1 MRAPQ
6 ASFLTPLA
14 MPALLVRGRDPY
26 QWAGCAARYLR
37 LIYCTNVGSSCQGKV
52 LCPYGIL
59 SSCVTA
65 GQALCVDLL
74 SVL

>member
-14 MPALLVRGRDPY
+14 MPALLMRGRDPH

-37 LIYCTNVGSSCQGKV
+37 LIYCTNVDLRAKAKYV
-52 LCPYGIL
+52 
-59 SSCVTA
+59 VHTA
-65 GQALCVDLL
+65 
-74 SVL
+74 S